1 MKCDETCYMS
11 RTLPTASYP
20 IAYRNRPNAIRKGM
34 FAVIPCS
41 AVYGEWMADQPFW
54 LVKVLRITARHITLQ
69 YFGDKFLKTYQPLLN
84 KGGRDSTDTFE
95 IGTLTFYHWFT
106 ALVSK
111 TKGGGGKISK
121 GDQKVLSYDVRIAWT
136 LPEHDPNLK
145 ARSKPK
151 DKPKRKR
158 SSSSGSSVVDSENDD
173 NSQGG
178 REKKI
183 RFS

>member
-1 MKCDETCYMS
+1 
-11 RTLPTASYP
+11 
-20 IAYRNRPNAIRKGM
+20 
-34 FAVIPCS
+34 
-41 AVYGEWMADQPFW
+41 MADKPFC
-54 LVKVLRITARHITLQ
+54 LVKVLRITARHINLQ
-69 YFGDKFLKTYQPLLN
+69 YFGGKFLKTYQSLLN

-95 IGTLTFYHWFT
+95 IGALTFYHWFT